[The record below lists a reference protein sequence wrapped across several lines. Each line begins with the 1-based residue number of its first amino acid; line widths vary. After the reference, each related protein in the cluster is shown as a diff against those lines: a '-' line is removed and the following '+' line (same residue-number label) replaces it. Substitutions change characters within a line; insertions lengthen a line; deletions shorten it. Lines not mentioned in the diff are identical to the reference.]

1 VILCYH
7 KDMSTQDNV
16 YLSCRIPP
24 KLLRNIDAY
33 AKVQGLNRT
42 SAVIV
47 LINQGMENAKLPGR
61 ALQLGIED
69 ATDYGA
75 T

>member
-1 VILCYH
+1 
-7 KDMSTQDNV
+7 MSTHENV
-16 YLSCRIPP
+16 FLSCRIPP
-24 KLLRNIDAY
+24 KLMRRIDAY
-33 AKVQGLNRT
+33 AKVHGLNRT
-42 SAVIV
+42 SAAIVI
-47 LINQGMENAKLPGR
+47 LNQGLENSKLPGR